1 MRGSQTGVLHIVST
15 PIGNMDDMT
24 FRAIDTLKK
33 VPLVAVE
40 DTRHSKKLF
49 KHYMINTKTISFFE
63 NNEHSRIPKLI
74 DHLVSGNDL
83 ALISD
88 AGTPGISDPA
98 YSIVRESLKNKIR
111 ISSIPGPSSVV
122 TALVSS
128 GLPTDRFLF
137 EGFLPPKK
145 GRKKR
150 LEGVRNLEA
159 TIVYFES
166 PHRLLKTLCDL
177 ETVLGDRPAVVAR
190 ELTKLY
196 EEYRRGTI
204 SELRRY
210 YEKNIPKGEIVI
222 LVGKENE
229 NVHF

>member
-1 MRGSQTGVLHIVST
+1 VRSSHTGVLHIVAT
-15 PIGNMDDMT
+15 PIGNLDDIT

-33 VPLVAVE
+33 VSLVAAE
-40 DTRHSKKLF
+40 DTRHSKRLF
-49 KHYMINTKTISFFE
+49 KYHMINTKLISFFE

-74 DHLVSGNDL
+74 EHLMGGNDL

-111 ISSIPGPSSVV
+111 ISSVPGPSAVV
-122 TALVSS
+122 SALVSS

-150 LEGVRNLEA
+150 LESIRDLEA
-159 TIVYFES
+159 TIVYYES
-166 PHRLLKTLCDL
+166 PRRLTRTLHDL
-177 ETVLGDRPAVVAR
+177 EVVLGDRPAVVAR

-210 YEKNIPKGEIVI
+210 YEKNNPKGEIVI